1 VIKRDCG
8 VHYAMKVMQ
17 KEAMK
22 QNLGSSWRKKIALE
36 AYLLASLSHPFMVN
50 LKYAF
55 QNPDFLCLVMDL
67 VSSGDLSE
75 FVLTAKR
82 LTSEQ
87 SCWAMME
94 VVEVLSYMHGEK
106 ILYRDLKPENLLV
119 DDEGHVR
126 LIDMGLAIR
135 WTGDKPRRS
144 SRVGTDCYMAPEV
157 RWARKQNQSYGTSCD
172 WYTVGVLLYEFT
184 NGALPFTKRE
194 TYSPV
199 YREGSWPNTDCKDLC
214 EGLLVQDWRKRYG
227 CGAAGVDEIKKHS
240 YFKHVDWEIVTAC
253 KIPSPM
259 KNVKGVPKRKKDKE
273 AQAQRTA
280 GYIAESDNKDVDPVR
295 QQVDTVEQW
304 DFVAS
309 TAITDEYM
317 ESMYMAVSS
326 I

>member
-1 VIKRDCG
+1 
-8 VHYAMKVMQ
+8 
-17 KEAMK
+17 
-22 QNLGSSWRKKIALE
+22 LE
-36 AYLLASLSHPFMVN
+36 QHLLAILSHPFMFN

-67 VSSGDLSE
+67 VPSGDLSE
-75 FVLTAKR
+75 FVLTSKR
-82 LTSEQ
+82 LTAEQ

-94 VVEVLSYMHGEK
+94 VVEVISYMHNQK

-119 DDEGHVR
+119 DDQGHVR

-172 WYTVGVLLYEFT
+172 WYTVGVLLYEFS
-184 NGALPFTKRE
+184 NGALPYTKRE
-194 TYSPV
+194 TYTPV
-199 YREGSWPNTDCKDLC
+199 YREGTWPNDQCKDLC

-227 CGAAGVDEIKKHS
+227 CGTDGVAEIKRHA
-240 YFKHVDWEIVTAC
+240 YFSHVDWDIVAFC
-253 KIPSPM
+253 QIPSPL
-259 KNVKGVPKRKKDKE
+259 KGVKGVPKRKKDKE

-295 QQVDTVEQW
+295 AQVDNVETW
-304 DFVAS
+304 DFVS
-309 TAITDEYM
+309 NMAITEEYM
-317 ESMYMAVSS
+317 ESMYQAVSS